1 MRKVCLLF
9 ITCLFLFLAPLRS
22 QDKVDELALFK
33 SILEP
38 GSVASKLATIR
49 HFDNHW
55 NDAYIP
61 LFLEIFY
68 FAEDPQLYLALR
80 DALETH
86 TGKRYGFDL
95 DKWYQYIWSKPE
107 NVPHYYADFKAA
119 LYKLIDP
126 KFYHYFQDRMIVRNI
141 RLDEV
146 RWGGVLQDGI
156 PPLRGPHMIPAEEAS
171 YLEDDHII
179 FGIEVNGDF
188 RAYPKRI
195 LAWHEMF
202 VDEVGGVKVAG
213 VYCTLCGT
221 VILYETEIDGT
232 NYEMGTSGFLYR
244 SNKLMYDRATQSLW
258 NTLWGEPSIGPL
270 VEKGIQLKVR
280 SVVTTTWKEWKTR
293 HPNTTVLSLHTG
305 HRRDYDEGIAYQDYF
320 STDKLMF
327 TVPKIDRRLK
337 NKDEILAIRLE
348 SNTDETLAIAAKFP
362 ENNNIYHNQVNGR
375 SFVVLTD
382 KTGANRVFEDKGL
395 VFTKYEDAF
404 TVLDKTGT
412 RWKIR
417 EDALYSNKGDKLER
431 LPHHRAFWFGWHA
444 AFPET
449 RLVK

>member
-9 ITCLFLFLAPLRS
+9 ISGLFLIYTPSKS
-22 QDKVDELALFK
+22 QDTVDELALFT

-38 GSVASKLATIR
+38 GSTASKLETIR
-49 HFDNHW
+49 YFDNHW
-55 NDAYIP
+55 KDAYIP

-68 FAEDPQLYLALR
+68 FANDPQLYLALR
-80 DALETH
+80 EALETH
-86 TGKRYGFDL
+86 TGKKFGFDL

-107 NVPHYYADFKAA
+107 NVPHYYADFKAE
-119 LYKLIDP
+119 LYKRIDP
-126 KFYHYFQDRMIVRNI
+126 KFHRYFKDRMIIRNI

-156 PPLRGPHMIPAEEAS
+156 PPLRAPHMIPASNAN
-171 YLEDDHII
+171 YLEDDHIV

-202 VDEVGGVKVAG
+202 VDEVGGVKVVG

-221 VILYETEIDGT
+221 VILYETEIDGK

-244 SNKLMYDRATQSLW
+244 SNKLMYDQATQSLW

-270 VEKGIQLKVR
+270 VKNDLRFKIR
-280 SVVTTTWKEWKTR
+280 SVVTTTWKEWRTR
-293 HPNTTVLSLHTG
+293 HPETTVLSLQTG
-305 HRRDYDEGIAYQDYF
+305 HRRDYGEGIAYQEYF
-320 STDKLMF
+320 ATDKLMF
-327 TVPKIDRRLK
+327 TVPNIDRRLK
-337 NKDEILAIRLE
+337 NKDEILAIRLAKN
-348 SNTDETLAIAAKFP
+348 SADALAISAKFLDK
-362 ENNNIYHNQVNGR
+362 NDIYHDQVNGHT
-375 SFVVLTD
+375 FVVLTD
-382 KTGANRVFEDKGL
+382 RSGANRVFEDKGL
-395 VFTKYEDAF
+395 TFIKYEDPF
-404 TVLDKTGT
+404 TVLDQSGK

-417 EDALYSNKGDKLER
+417 EDALYADNGDKLDR

>member
-1 MRKVCLLF
+1 MRKVYLL
-9 ITCLFLFLAPLRS
+9 IIPGLLLFLAPVRS
-22 QDKVDELALFK
+22 QDSTDELALFK

-38 GSVASKLATIR
+38 GSVASKLETIQY
-49 HFDNHW
+49 FDDHW
-55 NDAYIP
+55 NDAFIP

-68 FAEDPQLYLALR
+68 FADDPQLYLALR
-80 DALETH
+80 EALETH
-86 TGKRYGFDL
+86 TGKRFGFDL

-107 NVPHYYADFKAA
+107 NVPHYYADFKAE

-126 KFYHYFQDRMIVRNI
+126 KFYRYFKDRMIIRNI

-156 PPLRGPHMIPAEEAS
+156 PPLRAPQMISASEAN
-171 YLEDDHII
+171 YLEDDHVV

-202 VDEVGGVKVAG
+202 VDVVGGIKVAG

-221 VILYETEIDGT
+221 VILYETEIDGK
-232 NYEMGTSGFLYR
+232 NHEMGTSGFLYR
-244 SNKLMYDRATQSLW
+244 SNKLMYDKATQSLW

-270 VEKGIQLKVR
+270 IEADIKLNVR
-280 SVVTTTWKEWKTR
+280 SVVTTTWKEWKMR
-293 HPNTTVLSLHTG
+293 HPETTVLSLQTG
-305 HRRDYDEGIAYQDYF
+305 HRRDYGEGIAYQEYF
-320 STDKLMF
+320 ATDKLMF
-327 TVPKIDRRLK
+327 TIPKIDSRLK
-337 NKDEILAIRLE
+337 NKDEILAVRLAQHSE
-348 SNTDETLAIAAKFP
+348 NALAISVKFL
-362 ENNNIYHNQVNGR
+362 EKNTIYHDQIEGR
-375 SFVVLTD
+375 KFVVLTD
-382 KTGANRVFEDKGL
+382 KTGANRVFESKG
-395 VFTKYEDAF
+395 FSFKKYADPITVVDANG
-404 TVLDKTGT
+404 KH
-412 RWKIR
+412 WKIR
-417 EDALYSNKGDKLER
+417 EDALHAANGEKLDR